1 MNTKLKE
8 VANSTAEE
16 FAAALTEIEGRL
28 GEARSRLDDARIAVT
43 EKAQGAAD
51 ATQEYVR
58 ENPWKVLGVV
68 AAGLILGILLSR
80 R

>member
-8 VANSTAEE
+8 MANFTAEE

-28 GEARSRLDDARIAVT
+28 GEARSRLGQARSVVT
-43 EKAQGAAD
+43 QKAKGAAD
-51 ATQEYVR
+51 ATQEYVSD
-58 ENPWKVLGVV
+58 NPWKVLGVV
-68 AAGLILGILLSR
+68 AVGLIIGILLSR